1 MANLNFKKSLINI
14 LGVDFRYPKGSYY
27 ETFLPNLPD
36 GITDPAN
43 ITDTHLA
50 TLGDDWFNPNFAWG
64 GTWVLETEG
73 QVHVSAGTNYI
84 VNGAPTNTSD
94 GGESTHALSL
104 EEMPAHNHNSRALSG
119 SHRTMSNN
127 SSGSGIVSISNPSI
141 DRAYPSKGSA
151 MGAVTFTVDATH
163 THDTQGSGTAHNNMQ
178 PYIVVYRWFRTA

>member
-1 MANLNFKKSLINI
+1 MAKLNFKNLLIDI

-50 TLGDDWFNPNFAWG
+50 TLGDDWFNPNYAWG
-64 GTWVLETEG
+64 GTWILETEG

-94 GGESTHALSL
+94 GGATTAQTNDHTLTLNEIPSHNHVNPAYAGKSVRTWGTSEKNKGTTSWGWGEYVVAQNFFASAGGGH
-104 EEMPAHNHNSRALSG
+104 AHNHG
-119 SHRTMSNN
+119 S
-127 SSGSGIVSISNPSI
+127 
-141 DRAYPSKGSA
+141 
-151 MGAVTFTVDATH
+151 VDT
-163 THDTQGSGTAHNNMQ
+163 MQ
-178 PYIVVYRWFRTA
+178 PYIVVYRWLRTA